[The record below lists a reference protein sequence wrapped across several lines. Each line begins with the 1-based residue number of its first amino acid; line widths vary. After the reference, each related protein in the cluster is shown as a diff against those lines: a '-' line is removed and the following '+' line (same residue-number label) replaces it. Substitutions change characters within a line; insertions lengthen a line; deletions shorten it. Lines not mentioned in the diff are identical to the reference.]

1 MLAPVQYQRVFRD
14 CEVKASDRFITVL
27 AVSNTLDHPCLG
39 TAVSVRNAGNAVQR
53 NRIKRLIRE
62 SFRLNQ
68 GNLGGWDMVVLGR
81 PSIGSRSNQ
90 QIFGALDIHWR
101 KIAAHA
107 HTDTHTD

>member
-1 MLAPVQYQRVFRD
+1 MFRD

-27 AVSNTLDHPCLG
+27 AVSNQLHHPCLG
-39 TAVSVRNAGNAVQR
+39 TAVSVKNAGNAVQR
-53 NRIKRLIRE
+53 NRIKRVIRE

-68 GNLGGWDMVVLGR
+68 DNLGSLDLVVLGR
-81 PSIGSRSNQ
+81 PGIGSRSNR
-90 QIFGALDIHWR
+90 QIFSALDTHWR